1 MKEIYIIDDDES
13 ILKLINMTLLKN
25 FKDLL
30 IMTETHGMRGFR
42 LIKSGNADLIILD
55 INLPG
60 MNGVKI
66 CRELRKIQKYKKTP
80 ILAFTALDMNGG
92 QEYLLNAG
100 FDLCIPKTADLFHL
114 VKIIKKYLQ
123 II

>member
-1 MKEIYIIDDDES
+1 LKEIYIIDDDES

-25 FKDLL
+25 IKDVF
-30 IMTETHGMRGFR
+30 IMTEKNGRRGFR
-42 LIKSGNADLIILD
+42 LIKSGHADLIILD

-60 MNGVKI
+60 MNGVNI

-92 QEYLLNAG
+92 QEYILNAG
-100 FDLCIPKTADLFHL
+100 FDFCIPKTAELSYI
-114 VKIIKKYLQ
+114 VKIIKKYLK
-123 II
+123 

>member
-1 MKEIYIIDDDES
+1 
-13 ILKLINMTLLKN
+13 MTLLKN
-25 FKDLL
+25 IKDVF
-30 IMTETHGMRGFR
+30 IMTETNGRRGFR
-42 LIKSGNADLIILD
+42 LIKSGDADLIILD

-60 MNGVKI
+60 MNGVNI

-92 QEYLLNAG
+92 QEHILNAG
-100 FDLCIPKTADLFHL
+100 FDLCIPKTAGLSYI